1 MQHLFKVMI
10 MQIHTTQSQVSSVT
24 GRAHFYPLP
33 SESAPIRMIY
43 KRSFCKSNYVQTT
56 QGVLKYMSLMSD
68 LFLRWVYKKA
78 LSFAQVSQGEQLL
91 NEQLKLCCVSL
102 LIQFRIILA
111 ARLIFDFHWGPQ
123 ETWQETSFV
132 FKCSPAVTW
141 RNNVPI

>member
-1 MQHLFKVMI
+1 
-10 MQIHTTQSQVSSVT
+10 MQIHTTQSLVSPVT

-33 SESAPIRMIY
+33 SESAPIRVIY
-43 KRSFCKSNYVQTT
+43 KRSFCKPSYVQTT
-56 QGVLKYMSLMSD
+56 HGVLKYVCLTSD
-68 LFLRWVYKKA
+68 LFLRWVHKKA

-91 NEQLKLCCVSL
+91 SEQFKHCCVSL

-132 FKCSPAVTW
+132 FKCSPAVTL
-141 RNNVPI
+141 RNKVPI